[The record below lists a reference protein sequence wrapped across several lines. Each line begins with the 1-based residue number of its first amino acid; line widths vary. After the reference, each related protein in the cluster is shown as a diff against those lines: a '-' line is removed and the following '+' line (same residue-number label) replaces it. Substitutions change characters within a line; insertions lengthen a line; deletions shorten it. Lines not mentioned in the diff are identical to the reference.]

1 MKIWNRVFLMN
12 PGRQGEASAALT
24 AAHEA
29 INGMSD
35 YGYNLWETVVGTQGE
50 YGASALVPDIDAF
63 DTGEPM
69 HPDADLEAMGPL
81 AAAVNDCVEGRPED
95 SFWDVSHTVGDWS
108 EAPAFVTNVIHRM
121 PLSQMGSVTA
131 AAIGIADQLHGVTNA
146 PIIVCTSVMG
156 TGPSVRLILG
166 WDSLGRWSEGTA
178 RGMADPGFQER
189 VAGAAALPGVTLL
202 AESNVMR
209 RLV

>member
-1 MKIWNRVFLMN
+1 MD
-12 PGRQGEASAALT
+12 PGRQGEASAALV

-63 DTGEPM
+63 ESGESI
-69 HPDADLEAMGPL
+69 HADADLETMGPL
-81 AAAVNDCVEGRPED
+81 VAAVNDCVSSRPED

-108 EAPAFVTNVIHRM
+108 ETPAFVTNVIHRA
-121 PLSQMGSVTA
+121 PLPQMGPLTGM
-131 AAIGIADQLHGVTNA
+131 AIGVADQLHDVTNT

-166 WDSLGRWSEGTA
+166 WDSLGGWSDGTA

-189 VAGAAALPGVTLL
+189 IGVAAALPGVTLL

>member
-1 MKIWNRVFLMN
+1 MKLWNRVFLME
-12 PGRQGEASAALT
+12 PGRQGEASTALV

-63 DTGEPM
+63 DSGELI
-69 HPDADLEAMGPL
+69 HADADLEAMGPL
-81 AAAVNDCVEGRPED
+81 AAAVNDCVDGRPED

-108 EAPAFVTNVIHRM
+108 ETPAFVTNIVHRA
-121 PLSQMGSVTA
+121 PLPQMGPLAT
-131 AAIGIADQLHGVTNA
+131 AAIGVADQLHEVTNT
-146 PIIVCTSVMG
+146 PITVCTSVMG

-166 WDSLGRWSEGTA
+166 WDSLSDWSEKTA

-189 VAGAAALPGVTLL
+189 VGVAAALPGVTLL

>member
-1 MKIWNRVFLMN
+1 MKIWNRVFLMD
-12 PGRQGEASAALT
+12 PGRQGEASAALI

-63 DTGEPM
+63 DSGEPI
-69 HPDADLEAMGPL
+69 HVDADLDAMGPL

-95 SFWDVSHTVGDWS
+95 SFWEVSHTVGDWS
-108 EAPAFVTNVIHRM
+108 KTPAFVTNVTHRA
-121 PLSQMGSVTA
+121 PLPQMGPLTA
-131 AAIGIADQLHGVTNA
+131 AAIGVADQLHEVTDA
-146 PIIVCTSVMG
+146 PIIVCNSMMG

-166 WDSLGRWSEGTA
+166 WDSLGRWSEDTA
-178 RGMADPGFQER
+178 SGMADPGFQER
-189 VAGAAALPGVTLL
+189 VGAAAALPGVTLL

>member
-1 MKIWNRVFLMN
+1 MKLWKRVFLMD
-12 PGRQGEASAALT
+12 PGRQGEASAALV

-63 DTGEPM
+63 ESGESI
-69 HPDADLEAMGPL
+69 HADADLETMGPL
-81 AAAVNDCVEGRPED
+81 VAAVNDCVSSRPED

-108 EAPAFVTNVIHRM
+108 ETPAFVTNVIHRA
-121 PLSQMGSVTA
+121 PLPQMGPLTGM
-131 AAIGIADQLHGVTNA
+131 AIGVADQLHDVTNT

-166 WDSLGRWSEGTA
+166 WDSLGGWSDGTA

-189 VAGAAALPGVTLL
+189 IGVAAALPGVTLL

>member
-1 MKIWNRVFLMN
+1 MKLWNRVFLMD
-12 PGRQGEASAALT
+12 PGRQGEASAALV

-63 DTGEPM
+63 ESGESI
-69 HPDADLEAMGPL
+69 HADADLETMGPL
-81 AAAVNDCVEGRPED
+81 VAAVNDCVCSRPED

-108 EAPAFVTNVIHRM
+108 ETPAFVTNVIHRA
-121 PLSQMGSVTA
+121 PLPQMGPLTGM
-131 AAIGIADQLHGVTNA
+131 AIGVADQLHDVTNT

-166 WDSLGRWSEGTA
+166 WDSLGGWSDGTA

-189 VAGAAALPGVTLL
+189 IGVAAALPGVTLL

>member
-12 PGRQGEASAALT
+12 PSRQGEAAAALT

-50 YGASALVPDIDAF
+50 YGASALVSDIDAF
-63 DTGEPM
+63 DSGEPM

-108 EAPAFVTNVIHRM
+108 QAPAFVTNVIHRAPLPQM
-121 PLSQMGSVTA
+121 GPLSA
-131 AAIGIADQLHGVTNA
+131 AAIGIADHLHGVTNT

-166 WDSLGRWSEGTA
+166 WDSLGHWSEGTA
-178 RGMADPGFQER
+178 SGMADPGFQER
-189 VAGAAALPGVTLL
+189 VSGAVALPGVTLL

>member
-1 MKIWNRVFLMN
+1 MKLWNRVFLMD
-12 PGRQGEASAALT
+12 PGRQGEASAALV

-63 DTGEPM
+63 ESGESI
-69 HPDADLEAMGPL
+69 HADADLETMGPL
-81 AAAVNDCVEGRPED
+81 VAAVNDCVSSRPED
-95 SFWDVSHTVGDWS
+95 SFSDVSHTVGDWS
-108 EAPAFVTNVIHRM
+108 ETPAFVTNVIHRA
-121 PLSQMGSVTA
+121 PLPQMGPLTGM
-131 AAIGIADQLHGVTNA
+131 AIGVADQLHDVTNT

-166 WDSLGRWSEGTA
+166 WDSLGGWSDGTA

-189 VAGAAALPGVTLL
+189 IGVAAALPGVTLL

>member
-1 MKIWNRVFLMN
+1 MKLWNRVFLME
-12 PGRQGEASAALT
+12 PGRQGEASAALV
-24 AAHEA
+24 AAHKA

-63 DTGEPM
+63 DSGELI
-69 HPDADLEAMGPL
+69 HAGADLEAMGLL
-81 AAAVNDCVEGRPED
+81 AAAVNDCVDGRPED

-108 EAPAFVTNVIHRM
+108 ETPAFVTNIVHRA
-121 PLSQMGSVTA
+121 PLPQMGPLAA
-131 AAIGIADQLHGVTNA
+131 AAIGVADQLHEVTDA

-166 WDSLGRWSEGTA
+166 WDSLSDWSEKTA

-189 VAGAAALPGVTLL
+189 VGVAAALPGVTLL

>member
-1 MKIWNRVFLMN
+1 MKLWNRVFLME
-12 PGRQGEASAALT
+12 PGRQGEASAALV
-24 AAHEA
+24 AAHKA

-63 DTGEPM
+63 DSGELI
-69 HPDADLEAMGPL
+69 HAGADLEAMGPL
-81 AAAVNDCVEGRPED
+81 AAAVNDCVDGRPED
-95 SFWDVSHTVGDWS
+95 SFWDVSHTVGYWS
-108 EAPAFVTNVIHRM
+108 ETPAFVTNIVHRA
-121 PLSQMGSVTA
+121 PLPQMGPLAA
-131 AAIGIADQLHGVTNA
+131 AAIGVADQLHEVTDA

-166 WDSLGRWSEGTA
+166 WDSLSDWSEKTA

-189 VAGAAALPGVTLL
+189 VGVAAALPGVTLL

>member
-1 MKIWNRVFLMN
+1 
-12 PGRQGEASAALT
+12 
-24 AAHEA
+24 
-29 INGMSD
+29 
-35 YGYNLWETVVGTQGE
+35 
-50 YGASALVPDIDAF
+50 VPDIDAF
-63 DTGEPM
+63 DSGELI
-69 HPDADLEAMGPL
+69 HAGADLEAMGPL
-81 AAAVNDCVEGRPED
+81 AAAVNDCVDGRPED

-108 EAPAFVTNVIHRM
+108 ETPAFVTNIVHRA
-121 PLSQMGSVTA
+121 PLPQMGPLAA
-131 AAIGIADQLHGVTNA
+131 AAIGVADQLHEVTDA

-166 WDSLGRWSEGTA
+166 WDSLSDWSEKTA

-189 VAGAAALPGVTLL
+189 VGVAAALPGVTLL

>member
-1 MKIWNRVFLMN
+1 MKLWNRVFLTE
-12 PGRQGEASAALT
+12 PGRQGEASAALV

-29 INGMSD
+29 INDMSD

-63 DTGEPM
+63 DSGELI
-69 HPDADLEAMGPL
+69 HDDADLEAMGPL
-81 AAAVNDCVEGRPED
+81 ASAVNDCMDGRPED
-95 SFWDVSHTVGDWS
+95 SFWDVSHAIGDWS
-108 EAPAFVTNVIHRM
+108 ETPAFVTNIFHRA
-121 PLSQMGSVTA
+121 PLPQVGPLTA
-131 AAIGIADQLHGVTNA
+131 AAIGVADQLHDVTNA

-166 WDSLGRWSEGTA
+166 WDSLGGWSEGTA
-178 RGMADPGFQER
+178 SGMAAPGFQER
-189 VAGAAALPGVTLL
+189 IGLAAALPGVTLL

>member
-108 EAPAFVTNVIHRM
+108 EAPAFVTNVIHRA
-121 PLSQMGSVTA
+121 PLAQMGSLTA
-131 AAIGIADQLHGVTNA
+131 AAIGIADQLHGVTNT

-156 TGPSVRLILG
+156 TGPSVRLILV
-166 WDSLGRWSEGTA
+166 E
-178 RGMADPGFQER
+178 F
-189 VAGAAALPGVTLL
+189 LL
-202 AESNVMR
+202 AFHKV
-209 RLV
+209 

>member
-1 MKIWNRVFLMN
+1 MKLWNRVFLME
-12 PGRQGEASAALT
+12 PGRQGEASAALV

-63 DTGEPM
+63 DSGELI
-69 HPDADLEAMGPL
+69 HAGADLEAMGPL
-81 AAAVNDCVEGRPED
+81 AAAVNDCVDGRPED

-108 EAPAFVTNVIHRM
+108 ETPAFVTNIVHRA
-121 PLSQMGSVTA
+121 PLPQMGPLAA
-131 AAIGIADQLHGVTNA
+131 AAIGVADQLHEVTDA

-166 WDSLGRWSEGTA
+166 WDSLSDWSEKTA

-189 VAGAAALPGVTLL
+189 VGGAAALPGVTLL

>member
-1 MKIWNRVFLMN
+1 MKIWNRVFLMD

-50 YGASALVPDIDAF
+50 YGASALVSDIDAF
-63 DTGEPM
+63 ASGEPM
-69 HPDADLEAMGPL
+69 HLDADLEAMGPL

-108 EAPAFVTNVIHRM
+108 GPPAFVTNVIHRA
-121 PLSQMGSVTA
+121 PLPQMGPLAA
-131 AAIGIADQLHGVTNA
+131 AAIGIADQLHGVTNT

-166 WDSLGRWSEGTA
+166 WDSLGHWSEGTA
-178 RGMADPGFQER
+178 SGMADPGFQER
-189 VAGAAALPGVTLL
+189 VSGAAALPGVTLL

>member
-1 MKIWNRVFLMN
+1 MKLWNRVFLMD
-12 PGRQGEASAALT
+12 PGRQGEASAALV

-29 INGMSD
+29 INVMSD

-63 DTGEPM
+63 ESGESI
-69 HPDADLEAMGPL
+69 HADADLETMGPL
-81 AAAVNDCVEGRPED
+81 VAAVNDCVSSRPED

-108 EAPAFVTNVIHRM
+108 ETPAFVTNVIHRA
-121 PLSQMGSVTA
+121 PLPQMGPLTGM
-131 AAIGIADQLHGVTNA
+131 AIGVADQLHDVTNT

-166 WDSLGRWSEGTA
+166 WDSLGGWSDGTA

-189 VAGAAALPGVTLL
+189 IGVAAALPGVTLL

>member
-1 MKIWNRVFLMN
+1 MKLWNRVFLME
-12 PGRQGEASAALT
+12 PGRQGEASAALV
-24 AAHEA
+24 AAHKA

-63 DTGEPM
+63 DSGELI
-69 HPDADLEAMGPL
+69 HAGADLEAMGPL
-81 AAAVNDCVEGRPED
+81 ATAVNDCVDGRPED

-108 EAPAFVTNVIHRM
+108 ETPAFVTNIVHRA
-121 PLSQMGSVTA
+121 PLPQMGPLAA
-131 AAIGIADQLHGVTNA
+131 AAIGVADQLHEVTDA

-166 WDSLGRWSEGTA
+166 WDSLSDWSEKTA

-189 VAGAAALPGVTLL
+189 VGVAAALPGVTLL

>member
-1 MKIWNRVFLMN
+1 MKLWNRVFLMD
-12 PGRQGEASAALT
+12 PRRKAEASAALV

-50 YGASALVPDIDAF
+50 YAASALVPDIDAF
-63 DTGEPM
+63 DSGEPI
-69 HPDADLEAMGPL
+69 HVDADLEAMGPL
-81 AAAVNDCVEGRPED
+81 AAAVNDCVDGRPED
-95 SFWDVSHTVGDWS
+95 SFWDVSHTVGNWS
-108 EAPAFVTNVIHRM
+108 ETPAFVTNVIHRT
-121 PLSQMGSVTA
+121 PLPQMGALTV
-131 AAIGIADQLHGVTNA
+131 AAIGVADRLHEVSEA
-146 PIIVCTSVMG
+146 PVIVCSSMMG

-166 WDSLGRWSEGTA
+166 WDSLSRWSEGTA
-178 RGMADPGFQER
+178 SGMADPGFQER
-189 VAGAAALPGVTLL
+189 VGAAATLPGVTLL

>member
-1 MKIWNRVFLMN
+1 MKLWNRVFLME
-12 PGRQGEASAALT
+12 PGRQGEASTALV

-63 DTGEPM
+63 DSGELI
-69 HPDADLEAMGPL
+69 HADADLEAMGPL
-81 AAAVNDCVEGRPED
+81 AAAVNDCVDGRPED

-108 EAPAFVTNVIHRM
+108 ETPAFVTNIFHRA
-121 PLSQMGSVTA
+121 PLPQMGPLTA
-131 AAIGIADQLHGVTNA
+131 AAIGVADQLHDVTNT

-166 WDSLGRWSEGTA
+166 WDSLSDWSEKTA

-189 VAGAAALPGVTLL
+189 VGVAAALPGVTLL

>member
-1 MKIWNRVFLMN
+1 V
-12 PGRQGEASAALT
+12 

-63 DTGEPM
+63 DSGELI
-69 HPDADLEAMGPL
+69 HADADLEAMGPL
-81 AAAVNDCVEGRPED
+81 AAAVNDCVDGRPED

-108 EAPAFVTNVIHRM
+108 ETPAFVTNIFHRASL
-121 PLSQMGSVTA
+121 PQMGPLTA
-131 AAIGIADQLHGVTNA
+131 AAIGVADQLHDVTNT

-166 WDSLGRWSEGTA
+166 WDSLGGWSEGTA
-178 RGMADPGFQER
+178 SGMADPGFQER
-189 VAGAAALPGVTLL
+189 IGVAAALPGVALL

>member
-1 MKIWNRVFLMN
+1 MKIWNRVFLMD
-12 PGRQGEASAALT
+12 PGRQGEASAALV

-29 INGMSD
+29 INGMSG

-50 YGASALVPDIDAF
+50 YGASALVTDIDAF
-63 DTGEPM
+63 DSGESIYA
-69 HPDADLEAMGPL
+69 DADLEAMGPL
-81 AAAVNDCVEGRPED
+81 VTAVNDCVSGRPED

-108 EAPAFVTNVIHRM
+108 ETPAFVTNIVHRA
-121 PLSQMGSVTA
+121 PLPQMGPLAA
-131 AAIGIADQLHGVTNA
+131 AAIGVADQLHEVTDA

-166 WDSLGRWSEGTA
+166 WDSLSDWSEKTA

-189 VAGAAALPGVTLL
+189 VGVAAALPDVTLL

>member
-1 MKIWNRVFLMN
+1 MKLWNRVFLME
-12 PGRQGEASAALT
+12 PGRQGEASAALG

-63 DTGEPM
+63 DSGELI
-69 HPDADLEAMGPL
+69 HAGADLEAMGPL
-81 AAAVNDCVEGRPED
+81 AAAVNDCVDGRPED

-108 EAPAFVTNVIHRM
+108 ETPAFVTNIVHRA
-121 PLSQMGSVTA
+121 PLPQMGPLAA
-131 AAIGIADQLHGVTNA
+131 AAIGVADQLHEVTDA

-166 WDSLGRWSEGTA
+166 WDSLSDWSEKTA

-189 VAGAAALPGVTLL
+189 VGVAAALPGVTLL

>member
-12 PGRQGEASAALT
+12 PSRQGEAAAALT

-50 YGASALVPDIDAF
+50 YGASALVSDIDAF
-63 DTGEPM
+63 ASGEPM
-69 HPDADLEAMGPL
+69 HLDADLEAMGPL

-108 EAPAFVTNVIHRM
+108 GPPAFVTNVIHRASL
-121 PLSQMGSVTA
+121 PQMGPLTA
-131 AAIGIADQLHGVTNA
+131 AAIGIADQLHGVTNT

-166 WDSLGRWSEGTA
+166 WDSLGHWSEGTA
-178 RGMADPGFQER
+178 SGMADPGFQER
-189 VAGAAALPGVTLL
+189 VSGAAALPGVTLL

>member
-12 PGRQGEASAALT
+12 PSRQGEAAAALT

-50 YGASALVPDIDAF
+50 YGASALVSDIDAF
-63 DTGEPM
+63 DSGEPM

-108 EAPAFVTNVIHRM
+108 QAPAFVTNVIHRAPLPQM
-121 PLSQMGSVTA
+121 GPLSA
-131 AAIGIADQLHGVTNA
+131 AAIGIADHLHGVTNT

-166 WDSLGRWSEGTA
+166 WDSLGHWSEGTA
-178 RGMADPGFQER
+178 IGMADPGFQER
-189 VAGAAALPGVTLL
+189 VSGAAALPGVTLL

>member
-1 MKIWNRVFLMN
+1 MKLWNRVFLMD
-12 PGRQGEASAALT
+12 PGRQGEASAALV

-29 INGMSD
+29 INGMSG

-50 YGASALVPDIDAF
+50 YGASALVTDIDAF
-63 DTGEPM
+63 DSGESIYA
-69 HPDADLEAMGPL
+69 DADLEAMGPL
-81 AAAVNDCVEGRPED
+81 VTAVNDCVSGRPED

-108 EAPAFVTNVIHRM
+108 ETPAFVTNVIHRA
-121 PLSQMGSVTA
+121 PLPQMGALTGI
-131 AAIGIADQLHGVTNA
+131 AIGVADRLHDVTNT

-166 WDSLGRWSEGTA
+166 WDSLGGWSDGTA

-189 VAGAAALPGVTLL
+189 IGVAAALPGVTLL